1 VSGTLPAE
9 RGRMS
14 HKTRAVTRAGKGAAR
29 AAVPLLVVLA
39 LFAPSCRAGGRGGD
53 TATSDARP
61 SGRLLV
67 GLGVEGL
74 DARGGRVTVPA
85 GRPVTF
91 AVVVEN
97 RGAQTTPL
105 VFATGQSFDLVI
117 SRDGREVWRWS
128 AGQVF
133 SQAVRNEEMR
143 PGERRAE
150 RITWPGTDQ
159 QGQALEPGTYEAR
172 GLLTTEHP
180 LATPP
185 ITITVT
191 RS

>member
-1 VSGTLPAE
+1 
-9 RGRMS
+9 MS

-29 AAVPLLVVLA
+29 AAVALLVVLA
-39 LFAPSCRAGGRGGD
+39 LFAPGCRAGGRGGD

-91 AVVVEN
+91 AVVAEN

-105 VFATGQSFDLVI
+105 VFPTGQSFDLVI

-128 AGQVF
+128 AGRAF

-143 PGERRAE
+143 PAERRAE

-159 QGQALEPGTYEAR
+159 AGRTVEPGSYEVR
-172 GLLTTEHP
+172 GLLALEAP

-185 ITITVT
+185 IQLNITP
-191 RS
+191 R